1 MLIISSSNVGY
12 SKGSSTPT
20 YVFGRKGIS
29 YNMYINEGII
39 KGRTIVLEAK
49 IVVPEP

>member
-1 MLIISSSNVGY
+1 MSDILKDHQPQPMCLVG
-12 SKGSSTPT
+12 KN
-20 YVFGRKGIS
+20 S

>member
-1 MLIISSSNVGY
+1 MSDIL
-12 SKGSSTPT
+12 KDHQPQP